1 MPAVPPRLPRTRR
14 TVTRNDTGHTDMPQ
28 GRQHRPHS
36 SNQPIA
42 VKTHALL
49 ADPGQRRSDGKKQHE
64 RKILNP
70 RSLRPRVA
78 RNEKRQRED
87 QPNGKPECVHTL
99 TPLD

>member
-49 ADPGQRRSDGKKQHE
+49 ADPGLYAVGNTAGNAFGRTYPGAGATIGQG
-64 RKILNP
+64 LTFGY
-70 RSLRPRVA
+70 VA
-78 RNEKRQRED
+78 ARHAA
-87 QPNGKPECVHTL
+87 GL
-99 TPLD
+99 L

>member
-42 VKTHALL
+42 VKTHAATRGSGSESEREELIRL
-49 ADPGQRRSDGKKQHE
+49 REEVKHARMEAEFAKKVASWFAKDQR
-64 RKILNP
+64 
-70 RSLRPRVA
+70 
-78 RNEKRQRED
+78 
-87 QPNGKPECVHTL
+87 
-99 TPLD
+99 

>member
-49 ADPGQRRSDGKKQHE
+49 ADPGLKRLSHTPVRRNDVRIKKSRLRSDE
-64 RKILNP
+64 
-70 RSLRPRVA
+70 
-78 RNEKRQRED
+78 
-87 QPNGKPECVHTL
+87 
-99 TPLD
+99 

>member
-42 VKTHALL
+42 VKTHAATRGSGSERARL
-49 ADPGQRRSDGKKQHE
+49 AELERENRELKLEREFLGKAAAFFAKEQR
-64 RKILNP
+64 
-70 RSLRPRVA
+70 
-78 RNEKRQRED
+78 
-87 QPNGKPECVHTL
+87 
-99 TPLD
+99 

>member
-42 VKTHALL
+42 VMTHALL
-49 ADPGQRRSDGKKQHE
+49 ADPGQRTSTSSVHE
-64 RKILNP
+64 DLDD
-70 RSLRPRVA
+70 A
-78 RNEKRQRED
+78 RAYAVL
-87 QPNGKPECVHTL
+87 PCGAG
-99 TPLD
+99 